1 MTKEE
6 IEQAEKFLDAYLGGN
21 RNVSTLTWKHWI
33 ECLADYGKKL
43 QSENE
48 RLKAER
54 EWISV
59 EQRLPELDGNSQIK
73 CIVLDTYNGIVV
85 RPYNEY
91 HKCWDDEDCDDFYC
105 PATGGNITHWMPLP
119 QPPKQ
124 PPKKPI
130 CCEKYMRCQDCPSSP
145 NYINPLT
152 SNKQ

>member
-54 EWISV
+54 EWISTKDN
-59 EQRLPELDGNSQIK
+59 PPKDGQD
-73 CIVLDTYNGIVV
+73 VLAYQVNPDW
-85 RPYNEY
+85 E
-91 HKCWDDEDCDDFYC
+91 
-105 PATGGNITHWMPLP
+105 GNILLRWNSASFTYIEYPYYMLEP
-119 QPPKQ
+119 QHPKQ